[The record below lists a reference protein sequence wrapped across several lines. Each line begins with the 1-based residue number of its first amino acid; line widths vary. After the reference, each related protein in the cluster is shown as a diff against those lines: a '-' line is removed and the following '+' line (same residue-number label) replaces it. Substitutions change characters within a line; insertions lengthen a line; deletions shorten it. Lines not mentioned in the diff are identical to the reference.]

1 MSHHL
6 IVIGAEGL
14 ATRLRAA
21 GLTDVVALPDAPT
34 GSVFDEATHTWEL
47 STKSGESHRTR
58 IVISSTPP
66 EDRGLRP
73 YLGVAVHGI
82 PNYFIS
88 DTSCEERTRYLVECL
103 RLMERTRST
112 RIEVRY
118 STQRMFHDRAKPGSA
133 VNWRRMRNKIRSA
146 FDLSS
151 HVGVEDEVYDGPA
164 TIRIGDDEHA
174 VRVRLTGHLEPIDG
188 RYHWRGTVFGA
199 LPEAQRVILTIGERT
214 AEARITE
221 QTPWGSYSVAGVGA
235 PPFRLDDVELT
246 VPGR

>member
-1 MSHHL
+1 MSHAVV
-6 IVIGAEGL
+6 VIGSESL

-34 GSVFDEATHTWEL
+34 SSVFDEATHSWEL
-47 STKSGESHRTR
+47 RTKSGESLCAR
-58 IVISSTPP
+58 IVVSSTPP
-66 EDRGLRP
+66 EDSNLRP
-73 YLGVAVHGI
+73 YLDVAVHGM

-88 DTSCEERTRYLVECL
+88 DTSSDERTRYIVECL
-103 RLMERTRST
+103 RLMERRRST

-118 STQRMFHDRAKPGSA
+118 STQRVFHDRAKPGGA
-133 VNWRRMRNKIRSA
+133 VNWRRVGRKIRSA

-151 HVGVEDEVYDGPA
+151 HIGVEDEVYDGPA

-174 VRVRLTGHLEPIDG
+174 VRVRLTGHLDPIDG
-188 RYHWRGTVFGA
+188 RYHWQGTVFGA
-199 LPEAQRVILTIGERT
+199 LPGAQRVILTIGERT

-235 PPFRLDDVELT
+235 PPFALDDVDLA
-246 VPGR
+246 PGR